1 MALRTQTLNRGNIV
15 TPICQYWPLAAS
27 WVLPARLVA
36 GGEMPI
42 VVVVVGQGG
51 DLLLLIITNVSS
63 YSTAYVQENYKEHFL
78 LYK

>member
-1 MALRTQTLNRGNIV
+1 M

-51 DLLLLIITNVSS
+51 DLLLLIITSVSS
-63 YSTAYVQENYKEHFL
+63 YLTAYVWILWGETIKNHFL
-78 LYK
+78 LCND

>member
-1 MALRTQTLNRGNIV
+1 M

-63 YSTAYVQENYKEHFL
+63 YSTAYVRLDIVQENWKEPFSSA
-78 LYK
+78 